1 MESVRD
7 NKDAKVG
14 LRGIDGLEILKV
26 INYIYKSSKEG
37 IKIVNPELNK

>member
-14 LRGIDGLEILKV
+14 LRGVDGLEILKV
-26 INYIYKSSKEG
+26 VNFAYQSSKEG
-37 IKIVNPELNK
+37 RKIVNPNL